1 MSDALGKTGPLGRWR
16 RWRMGELDGLHNAPV
31 DEAIDDLPEP
41 PAADINLWQAE
52 LDALRRRTRETARK
66 EGYDAGFQSGR
77 EAGYQHG
84 LDAGRQAGEQEMH
97 QQQRDLLHPL
107 TTMAGNFHQALQR
120 LDDDI
125 ASELVDLAL
134 IVGRKLAG
142 DALRDTP
149 EQILALI
156 RQLLRDAPLASG
168 KPTLWLHPDDLALA
182 RAHLHAEL
190 DTAGWQMLADEQLQ
204 RGGCRLTSHAGEIDA
219 SVGTRWQQL
228 LGTLRRR
235 DRYTDG
241 APL

>member
-1 MSDALGKTGPLGRWR
+1 MSDALGKTGPLRRWR
-16 RWRMGELDGLHNAPV
+16 RWRMGDLDGLHHAPA
-31 DEAIDDLPEP
+31 DAMADTPPEP
-41 PAADINLWQAE
+41 IAPDIDAWQSE

-84 LDAGRQAGEQEMH
+84 LEAGRQAGEQEMR

-107 TTMAGNFHQALQR
+107 TTMARNFHQALQK

-149 EQILALI
+149 EQVLALV

-168 KPTLWLHPDDLALA
+168 TPTLWLHPDDLLLA
-182 RAHLHAEL
+182 REQLSAEL

-204 RGGCRLTSHAGEIDA
+204 RGGCRLSSNAGEIDA

-235 DRYTDG
+235 DRPID
-241 APL
+241 AEPR

>member
-1 MSDALGKTGPLGRWR
+1 MSDTLNKTGPLQRWR
-16 RWRMGELDGLHNAPV
+16 RWRMGELDALHNAPV
-31 DEAIDDLPEP
+31 DDLADDLAEP
-41 PAADINLWQAE
+41 PAPDINAWQAE

-66 EGYDAGFQSGR
+66 EGYDAGFQAGR
-77 EAGYQHG
+77 ETGYQHG
-84 LDAGRQAGEQEMH
+84 LDAGRQAGEQAMR

-107 TTMAGNFHQALQR
+107 TTMARNFHQALQK

-149 EQILALI
+149 EQILVLV
-156 RQLLRDAPLASG
+156 RQLLRDAPLATG
-168 KPTLWLHPDDLALA
+168 KPTLWLHPDDLSLA
-182 RAHLHAEL
+182 REHLSAEL

-204 RGGCRLTSHAGEIDA
+204 RGGCRLTSNAGEMDA

-228 LGTLRRR
+228 LGTLRRN
-235 DRYTDG
+235 DRHFDG
-241 APL
+241 EIR